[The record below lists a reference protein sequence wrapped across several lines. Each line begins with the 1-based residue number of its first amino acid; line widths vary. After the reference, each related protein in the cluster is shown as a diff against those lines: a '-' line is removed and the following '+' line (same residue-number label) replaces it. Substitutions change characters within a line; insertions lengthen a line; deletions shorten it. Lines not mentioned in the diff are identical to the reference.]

1 MSANAARIRHE
12 ALQLSERDRADLA
25 ADLLASL
32 TPAANDEGV
41 EMAWA
46 AEIERHARRVLAGE
60 SKGMDWSQAR
70 DRIASSL
77 RK

>member
-1 MSANAARIRHE
+1 MSANAARIRRQ

-32 TPAANDEGV
+32 TPADDEGV

-46 AEIERHARRVLAGE
+46 AEIERRARRVLSGR
-60 SKGMDWSQAR
+60 SDGIDWTQAR
-70 DRIASSL
+70 DRIAAAGY
-77 RK
+77 